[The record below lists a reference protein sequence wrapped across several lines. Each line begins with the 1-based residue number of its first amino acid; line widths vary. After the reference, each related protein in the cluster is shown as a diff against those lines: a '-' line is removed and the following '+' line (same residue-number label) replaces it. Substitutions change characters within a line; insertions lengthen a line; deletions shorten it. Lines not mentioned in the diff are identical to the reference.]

1 MTPSGGPSGATTTVE
16 AEVLRVTFEN
26 DSTGFRVVR
35 VRLDDHKEL
44 PAVGLF
50 PQLMPGSRVRITGS
64 FETNPRHGEQLR
76 VASVL
81 PLAPSTLDGVERY
94 LASGKIPGIGQAFA
108 KRIIQTFGKDTLAS
122 LDRGVDALRQVPGLG
137 PRRAETIAQAWA
149 EQRAVSNILVFLQT
163 HGISPSLAGRIHK
176 RFGSNAVDIVSRK
189 PYRLALDVWGVGFA
203 TADRIARSLGI
214 PVDAPERMQA
224 GVYQTLVDLNERGH
238 VFATRPALVA
248 GASKLLDC
256 DLEQADDAITA
267 LREQG
272 RVRVERVPTGEDAV
286 YTPTLHD
293 AEITVAE
300 QLVRLLHTPSED
312 ARRGTPLDH
321 VLAVAISD
329 FEAAR
334 NLALAPAQK
343 DAVMAAARH
352 KVLVI
357 TGGPGVGK
365 TTIVRA
371 LLMVLDR
378 AKLVI
383 RLAAPTGRAAKRMAE
398 ATGRDATTIH
408 RLLEID
414 PKTRGFARTA
424 QNPIE
429 ADALI
434 VDEASMVD
442 IELASSLLSALRPS
456 TRLIFVGDVDQLPSV
471 GPGAVL
477 RDVIASRVVP
487 TVRLTQIFRQA
498 EGSLIVENAHRLQ
511 EGLPPTSAEGKT
523 GEFYVLFRNDS
534 ETTADTI
541 RRLVTHNIPEAFGL
555 DPLRDVQV
563 LTPMQKGKTG
573 VLALNEMLQSAL
585 NPSGP
590 SVKRGAQT
598 FRVGDKVM
606 QLKNDYDRE
615 VYNGDLG
622 FIASIDEV
630 QRKLLVTMDGRE
642 VIYAEED
649 LENLTLAYATTI
661 HKSQGSEYPAV
672 VVPLLNEHFVMLAR
686 NLLYTA
692 VTRGKRLVVL
702 VCHPHALRTAI
713 SDRIAEPRESALAA
727 RLVTAFERA
736 ETLAQV

>member
-1 MTPSGGPSGATTTVE
+1 M
-16 AEVLRVTFEN
+16 TFEN

-35 VRLDDHKEL
+35 VRLDDQKEL

-50 PQLMPGSRVRITGS
+50 PQLMPGSRVRITGN

-203 TADRIARSLGI
+203 TADRVARSLGI
-214 PVDAPERMQA
+214 PADAPERMQA

-238 VFATRPALVA
+238 VFVPRPTLVV
-248 GASKLLDC
+248 GASKLLEC
-256 DLEQADDAITA
+256 DIEQAESAVSA

-272 RVRVERVPTGEDAV
+272 RVRVERVPTGEEAV
-286 YTPTLHD
+286 YTPTLHE
-293 AEITVAE
+293 AETTVAE
-300 QLVRLLHTPSED
+300 RIVRLLHTPSED
-312 ARRGTPLDH
+312 ARRGAPLDH
-321 VLAVAISD
+321 VLTVAIHD

-343 DAVMAAARH
+343 EAVVAAARH

-414 PKTRGFARTA
+414 PKTKGFTRTA

-511 EGLPPTSAEGKT
+511 EGLSPRSAEGKT
-523 GEFYVLFRNDS
+523 GEFYVLSRTDS
-534 ETTADTI
+534 DSAADTI
-541 RRLVTHNIPEAFGL
+541 RRLVTQNIPDAFGL
-555 DPLRDVQV
+555 DARRDVQV

-585 NPSGP
+585 NPTGP
-590 SVKRGAQT
+590 HVKRGAQT

-606 QLKNDYDRE
+606 QLKNDYDRD

-622 FIASIDEV
+622 FIAAIDETA
-630 QRKLLVTMDGRE
+630 RKVLVTMDGRE
-642 VIYAEED
+642 VAYEEDD

-727 RLVTAFERA
+727 RLVAAFEQA
-736 ETLAQV
+736 ETIAQV